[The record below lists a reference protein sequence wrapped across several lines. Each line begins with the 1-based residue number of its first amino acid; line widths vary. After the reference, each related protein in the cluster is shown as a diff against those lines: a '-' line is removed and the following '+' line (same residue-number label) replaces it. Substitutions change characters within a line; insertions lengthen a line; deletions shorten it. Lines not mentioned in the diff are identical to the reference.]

1 MLSLTGFAPNLKGGD
16 FMQNYILGA
25 AIFFF
30 AASLALNVYSFSL
43 LNRSIEVMRFALNV
57 YSFSLLNRSIEVIR
71 SFLHLIDKL
80 NREADCNVRR
90 REGTD

>member
-1 MLSLTGFAPNLKGGD
+1 
-16 FMQNYILGA
+16 MQNYILGA
-25 AIFFF
+25 AVFFF
-30 AASLALNVYSFSL
+30 AASL
-43 LNRSIEVMRFALNV
+43 ALNV

-80 NREADCNVRR
+80 NREADRNVRR

>member
-1 MLSLTGFAPNLKGGD
+1 
-16 FMQNYILGA
+16 MQNYILGA

-43 LNRSIEVMRFALNV
+43 LNRSIEVMRFALN
-57 YSFSLLNRSIEVIR
+57 
-71 SFLHLIDKL
+71 LIDKL
-80 NREADCNVRR
+80 NHENERSVLR

>member
-1 MLSLTGFAPNLKGGD
+1 
-16 FMQNYILGA
+16 MQNFILGA

-30 AASLALNVYSFSL
+30 AASIALNVYSFSL
-43 LNRSIEVMRFALNV
+43 LNRSIDIMRF
-57 YSFSLLNRSIEVIR
+57 SLT
-71 SFLHLIDKL
+71 LIDKL